1 MMDAINRME
10 PIIKTETPPGKMY
23 EVEIDAEPEDFLDW
37 DTPFQS
43 ADDLERFAARF
54 DSVNPAIRKRIED
67 YGYSRQQN
75 NQPMPDGSDLVREVF
90 GGIGSRDA
98 VESSRLMQ
106 EAGVRG
112 IKYLDQGS
120 RGAADG
126 TRNYVVFDPNQVE
139 IKRKY

>member
-1 MMDAINRME
+1 
-10 PIIKTETPPGKMY
+10 
-23 EVEIDAEPEDFLDW
+23 
-37 DTPFQS
+37 
-43 ADDLERFAARF
+43 
-54 DSVNPAIRKRIED
+54 
-67 YGYSRQQN
+67 
-75 NQPMPDGSDLVREVF
+75 VREVF

-112 IKYLDQGS
+112 IKYLDQAS
-120 RGAADG
+120 RGVGKG